1 MLHWAARIG
10 RRVGGG
16 LAEEFRKRN
25 AIPDELLVRVEVKKI
40 VAATDVAEVR
50 CVCAVSRFSSLSV
63 FSASPGEEWSECAVN
78 PVSDEK
84 LNTIGAE
91 SSLRALG
98 VYVTVWGVWQ
108 EATQGGWEIHATAS
122 IFAALLAQQPL
133 TVSAI
138 EVSELY
144 APTAIIAGVLLLG
157 FVFEVIVLK
166 KLGEAIANS
175 RFSGKEMVIRAVR
188 GVTTLWFGIAG
199 VRFALTRLSLDQNMV
214 TLLNHVLL
222 VALIVS
228 GAIVLT
234 RLVAG
239 LLRIH
244 AGKVQGLPSSS
255 LLVNLARIVIVA
267 MAALII
273 LQSVGIEIAPVL
285 AALGVGGLAVAL
297 ALQDTLS
304 NLFSGVI
311 IMASKQLR
319 PGDFVGLDSGEEGYV
334 EDVTWRNT
342 TIRTLG
348 NNMVIVPNSTIAQSN
363 ITNYYQPERQMSV
376 IVPVGVSYASD
387 LQHVEEVTT
396 SVANEV
402 MSEIEG
408 GVPEFEPLIRFNNF
422 GDFSIDFSVILRT
435 REVAQQYKIM
445 HEFMK
450 LLHKRYREEDIEIP
464 YPVTTNIHTEAGGS
478 NGHAGNMAD
487 RGQ

>member
-1 MLHWAARIG
+1 L
-10 RRVGGG
+10 
-16 LAEEFRKRN
+16 
-25 AIPDELLVRVEVKKI
+25 
-40 VAATDVAEVR
+40 
-50 CVCAVSRFSSLSV
+50 
-63 FSASPGEEWSECAVN
+63 
-78 PVSDEK
+78 
-84 LNTIGAE
+84 TI
-91 SSLRALG
+91 
-98 VYVTVWGVWQ
+98 
-108 EATQGGWEIHATAS
+108 
-122 IFAALLAQQPL
+122 
-133 TVSAI
+133 SAI

-144 APTAIIAGVLLLG
+144 APASIIAGALLLG
-157 FVFEVIVLK
+157 AVFEVIVLK
-166 KLGEAIANS
+166 KVGEAVANS

-199 VRFALTRLSLDQNMV
+199 VRFALTRLSLDANV
-214 TLLNHVLL
+214 VALLNKVLL

-234 RLVAG
+234 RIVGG
-239 LLRIH
+239 LLRMN
-244 AGKVQGLPSSS
+244 AGRVQGLPSSS

-273 LQSVGIEIAPVL
+273 LQSVGVEIAPVL

-387 LQHVEEVTT
+387 LQHVEDVTI

-402 MSEIEG
+402 MSGIEG
-408 GVPEFEPLIRFNNF
+408 GVPEFEPMIRFNNF
-422 GDFSIDFSVILRT
+422 GDFSIDFSVIMRT

-464 YPVTTNIHTEAGGS
+464 YPVTTNIHTEAGGDS
-478 NGHAGNMAD
+478 NGHAESMMN
-487 RGQ
+487 RRR